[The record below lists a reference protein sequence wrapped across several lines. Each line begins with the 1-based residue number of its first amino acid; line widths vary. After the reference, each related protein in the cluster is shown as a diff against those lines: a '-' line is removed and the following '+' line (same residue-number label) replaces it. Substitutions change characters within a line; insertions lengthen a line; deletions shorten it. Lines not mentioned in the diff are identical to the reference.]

1 MSDPGRAFGRDAA
14 AYDRGRR
21 GYPAEA
27 VAWLV
32 REALDVVDVGAG
44 TGKLTTVLAT
54 PGRRVSA
61 VDPDDAMLATLRLRI
76 PGVATQ
82 VGSAERLPCPDASA
96 DAIVFGQSWHWV
108 DPEAACREAARVL
121 RRGGALGLI
130 WNFRDDSV
138 EWVRRLSRV
147 LHGETPQHLV
157 PTGGPTLAPPFGP
170 VERAEHRWSSRL
182 TVDQIVDL
190 AASRSYVLAAEP
202 DKRAAVLAEVRV
214 IAQEV
219 AQSAADGTVDLPYVT
234 LAYRCVRP

>member
-1 MSDPGRAFGRDAA
+1 
-14 AYDRGRR
+14 
-21 GYPAEA
+21 

-121 RRGGALGLI
+121 RRGWSARPHLELP
-130 WNFRDDSV
+130 
-138 EWVRRLSRV
+138 RRQRRMGTPTQPV

-219 AQSAADGTVDLPYVT
+219 AQSAADGTVDLPYVHPR
-234 LAYRCVRP
+234 LSLRPA

>member
-1 MSDPGRAFGRDAA
+1 
-14 AYDRGRR
+14 
-21 GYPAEA
+21 
-27 VAWLV
+27 
-32 REALDVVDVGAG
+32 
-44 TGKLTTVLAT
+44 
-54 PGRRVSA
+54 
-61 VDPDDAMLATLRLRI
+61 
-76 PGVATQ
+76 
-82 VGSAERLPCPDASA
+82 
-96 DAIVFGQSWHWV
+96 
-108 DPEAACREAARVL
+108 VL

-202 DKRAAVLAEVRV
+202 DKRAAVLAEVRGDRAGGRAV
-214 IAQEV
+214 
-219 AQSAADGTVDLPYVT
+219 
-234 LAYRCVRP
+234 RCRRHG